1 MTKKVI
7 LCDCEGSQKLDPDAL
22 GAACGLSCSR
32 VYSSLCTD
40 QIDLA
45 AGHLTDGNVIIAC
58 GQEISIFQDI
68 AEELGVAEPAFVD
81 LRDRAGW
88 TNDGATTTPKMAALI
103 AEATLP
109 APLEKS
115 VDVISSGTCF
125 IFGASDVVIEAAE
138 RLSDTLAVTALI
150 TDLDAIPSHRK
161 YDVILGDLTRVLGA
175 LGGFA
180 IQIDAFQAVKP
191 SGRGAFRLT
200 PPRNGAMSECDII
213 IDLSGT
219 DARVPAPHKREGYL
233 KADPRQ
239 PVDVAHVIADAAQLV
254 GTFEKP
260 LYIKVEE
267 LLCAHS
273 RSGQQGCSR
282 CLNVCPTGAIT
293 PDGDHIAVDPM
304 ICAGC
309 GACSAI
315 CPSGAISYD
324 APPVDMTFRRLST
337 MAEAYRKAGGTAPRL
352 LVTDATHGPELIRL
366 AARFYEGL
374 PADVVPVEMGALN
387 GFGHAEILGALAV
400 GFAHVDILAAPN
412 TDLAALEEQLAL
424 ANAMAGDSVRL
435 LHTTD
440 PEALDDDLAI
450 ETEKTTVRTPI
461 LPMGSRRQIARMSAK
476 ALHGDNAQIPLP
488 QGAPYGAV
496 LVNRDACT
504 LCLSCVSQ
512 CPSGA
517 LIDNP
522 DRPELRFQEDAC
534 LQCGL
539 CSNVCP
545 ENAIKLVPQMN
556 TSPEAMAQQVLHEE
570 EPAAC
575 IECGELFGVQSTIDR
590 ILEKLA
596 GKHSMFAT
604 SDAAKMIQ
612 MCDNCRVQAQYHA
625 QNNPFQ
631 GGERPRPR
639 MTEDYYSDRKDH

>member
-1 MTKKVI
+1 
-7 LCDCEGSQKLDPDAL
+7 
-22 GAACGLSCSR
+22 
-32 VYSSLCTD
+32 
-40 QIDLA
+40 
-45 AGHLTDGNVIIAC
+45 
-58 GQEISIFQDI
+58 
-68 AEELGVAEPAFVD
+68 
-81 LRDRAGW
+81 
-88 TNDGATTTPKMAALI
+88 
-103 AEATLP
+103 
-109 APLEKS
+109 
-115 VDVISSGTCF
+115 
-125 IFGASDVVIEAAE
+125 
-138 RLSDTLAVTALI
+138 
-150 TDLDAIPSHRK
+150 
-161 YDVILGDLTRVLGA
+161 LGDLTRVTGA

-180 IQIDAFQAVKP
+180 VQIDKFQSIKP
-191 SGRGAFRLT
+191 SGRGAFQLT
-200 PPRNGAMSECDII
+200 PPRNGAMSDCDII
-213 IDLSGT
+213 LDLSGA
-219 DARVPAPHKREGYL
+219 DARVPAWHKREGYL

-239 PVDVAHVIADAAQLV
+239 PIDVAHLIADAAQLV

-260 LYIKVEE
+260 LYIKVED

-293 PDGDHIAVDPM
+293 PDGDHVAVDPM

-324 APPVDMTFRRLST
+324 APPVDMTFRRLTT
-337 MAEAYRKAGGTAPRL
+337 MAETYRKAGGTTPRL

-366 AARFYEGL
+366 NARFYDGL
-374 PADVVPVEMGALN
+374 PADVIPFEMSALN
-387 GFGHAEILGALAV
+387 GFGHAEMLGALAV

-412 TDLAALEEQLAL
+412 TDLVALDEQIAL
-424 ANAMAGDSVRL
+424 TRAIAGDAVRL
-435 LHTTD
+435 LQTTD
-440 PEALDDDLAI
+440 PEALNNDLALEA
-450 ETEKTTVRTPI
+450 ETKTVQTPI

-496 LVNRDACT
+496 LVNQDSCT

-545 ENAIKLVPQMN
+545 ENAISLVPQMN
-556 TSPEAMAQQVLHEE
+556 TSPEAMGQQILHEE

-575 IECGELFGVQSTIDR
+575 IECGALFGVQSTIDR

-639 MTEDYYSDRKDH
+639 TTEDYYSDRKDH